1 MEHKK
6 QMKIKNIN
14 PAGNFACVDLE
25 ATCCNEGSI
34 GKYDSEII
42 EIGAVAFDS
51 DGKVVSEFERFIK
64 PVVHKRLK
72 PFCIQLT
79 GITQEMVDNANYAST
94 VFREFREWMVEYNIQ
109 VWGSWGLYD
118 RKAFPRHAELLRI
131 KSPIEDFVYVN
142 YKNVVARIN
151 GHKPRGMQRALQYY
165 NMEFEGEHHRG
176 IDDARN
182 LLRILNATEHV
193 RIGIV
198 EAGNDYLLSLKA
210 TDRKNAS

>member
-6 QMKIKNIN
+6 QMKMKNIN

-25 ATCCNEGSI
+25 ATCCDEGSI

-118 RKAFPRHAELLRI
+118 RKAFPRHAELLGI

-151 GHKPRGMQRALQYY
+151 GHKPRGMQRALRYY

-198 EAGNDYLLSLKA
+198 EAGNNYLLSLKE